1 LFADSCRKLL
11 DGNVLETVLC
21 FGCGEGE
28 VSGGDGREERGRRL
42 TGRDVVV
49 WFEGYVVGDLEVVD
63 SLEDGETLADGG
75 DADALEGFRVHHT
88 EDVAGDA
95 VFCTAS
101 SQSAENAGQDSE
113 QTLDAGLVLGEAKA
127 TEPGLHLV
135 LVPFDDAA
143 TVVSGS
149 VTVHAQ
155 PAAGT

>member
-1 LFADSCRKLL
+1 MKWDRR
-11 DGNVLETVLC
+11 
-21 FGCGEGE
+21 EG
-28 VSGGDGREERGRRL
+28 RGRRL

-49 WFEGYVVGDLEVVD
+49 WFEGNVMGDLEVVYG
-63 SLEDGETLADGG
+63 LENGESLADGG
-75 DADALEGFRVHHT
+75 DADALEGFRVHHA

-113 QTLDAGLVLGEAKA
+113 QTLYAGLVLGESKA
-127 TEPGLHLV
+127 AEPGLYLV

-143 TVVSGS
+143 TVVWS

-155 PAAGT
+155 PTAGT